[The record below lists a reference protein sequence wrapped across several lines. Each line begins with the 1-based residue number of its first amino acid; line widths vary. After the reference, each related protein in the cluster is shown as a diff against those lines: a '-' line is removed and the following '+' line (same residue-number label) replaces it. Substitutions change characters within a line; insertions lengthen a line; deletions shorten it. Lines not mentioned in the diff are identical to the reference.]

1 MMILIGHSTYLKVTE
16 GNARYAT
23 FPNTVKFQLQ
33 EEVLARSATTA
44 ETLLASEKPRISHLK
59 FSSSDILPIVIECWM
74 ANVPEHGQIS
84 ARFQQGPLQTLN
96 LLGKRFLNMKI
107 VSFVP
112 FRHQTFYSIECQLA
126 SSLRRLS
133 PKLAKRQQ
141 LPRDRC
147 KYVLEM
153 KLVLHVMGRTPGT
166 FPLERCEL
174 FDWLRKRHER

>member
-1 MMILIGHSTYLKVTE
+1 MLFNHRTFYLM
-16 GNARYAT
+16 
-23 FPNTVKFQLQ
+23 
-33 EEVLARSATTA
+33 
-44 ETLLASEKPRISHLK
+44 
-59 FSSSDILPIVIECWM
+59 ECPM

-84 ARFQQGPLQTLN
+84 ARFQQGALQTLN

-112 FRHQTFYSIECQLA
+112 FRYQTFYSMECQLA